1 MMKQIIYKA
10 CVWSVCLFALSVQ
23 AQTPYGDNP
32 AAGHYAQLNGI
43 KMYYEIYGEGPTMV
57 FLHGN
62 GASIGVNADM
72 IERFSKKHKV
82 IAIDSRCHGKS
93 GCSSGDLSYEMMA
106 ADVNALLD
114 QLHEDSCLVYG
125 HSDGGIIGLILASRY
140 PDKVGRLLTLGAN
153 LTPDTLAVF
162 PYLVELVNQYPGVPD
177 TMERKRLKLLADHP
191 HIGSADLKKISAPV
205 LVMAGDRDA
214 IREEHTLKI
223 FQSLPNAQLCILPGT
238 THLGPWEKPDLF
250 FLIASDF
257 FEKPFQKPSFI
268 DMVRQAVEAQQATE
282 KKD

>member
-1 MMKQIIYKA
+1 MI
-10 CVWSVCLFALSVQ
+10 CSFRLSAQ
-23 AQTPYGDNP
+23 AQTPYGNNP
-32 AAGHYAQLNGI
+32 AAGHYAQVNGI

-62 GASIGVNADM
+62 GGSIASSADM

-106 ADVNALLD
+106 ADVNALLG

-140 PDKVGRLLTLGAN
+140 SDKVGRLLTLGAN
-153 LTPDTLAVF
+153 LTPDTFAVF

-177 TMERKRLKLLADHP
+177 TMERKLLKLLAEHP
-191 HIGSADLKKISAPV
+191 HISAVDLKKISTPV

-214 IREEHTLKI
+214 IREEHTVKI

-238 THLGPWEKPDLF
+238 THLGAWEKPDLF

-268 DMVRQAVEAQQATE
+268 DMVRQSVEAQKQAGE